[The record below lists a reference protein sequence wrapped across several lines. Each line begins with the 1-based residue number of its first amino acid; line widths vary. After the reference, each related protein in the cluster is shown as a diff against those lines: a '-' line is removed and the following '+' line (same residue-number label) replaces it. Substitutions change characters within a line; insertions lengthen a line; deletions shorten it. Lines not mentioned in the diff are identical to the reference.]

1 MDLNIN
7 FDFNDVK
14 ISYNLEHNIK
24 TLQELSSNSA
34 DLLIVK
40 TNLNGVDCAL
50 ITTEGML
57 STQSITN
64 LVLVPLS
71 NLDFG
76 NVNSQELIKKIYNHK
91 LLSTEIK
98 EVTDI
103 GTLFRMTNSGFAIL
117 IADGCNTALAFGVQ
131 GYNIRGIN
139 EPSSEQNI
147 MGSHEGF
154 VEPIRVNM
162 SLIRRRM
169 KSPMLTFEMFVRGTK
184 SYTDICLCYMVDRVS
199 KNLISRIKKSLK
211 NLDSETILLSGY
223 VQPFLE
229 SPKARIF
236 DSVGYTERPD
246 VLCSKLLEGRV
257 AVLIDG
263 TPYVLIVPKLFNDSF
278 QTLDDYTGK
287 PFYATFIRW
296 LKYISF
302 ILAITLP
309 AFYVAIS
316 IHSPELFNR
325 ELLILLAEAEQTAP
339 FSILIEAFTVLVV
352 YEIIKEAGLRLPK
365 AIGGAVSIVAGL
377 IIGDCAVSSGFIS
390 NPLLVVSAISV
401 VCGFTIPDL
410 AKQIS
415 VLRLCYLIM
424 GGIFGLYG
432 ISLLSMIV
440 IFNACDTQDYGFP
453 LTYPLTP
460 FSKDCMRDIVTRVSF
475 RKMQSGG
482 FTINKSKD

>member
-14 ISYNLEHNIK
+14 ISYSLEQNIK

-40 TNLNGVDCAL
+40 TNLSGVDCAL

-76 NVNSQELIKKIYNHK
+76 KVTSQELFQKIYNHK

-103 GTLFRMTNSGFAIL
+103 GTLFRMSNSGFAIL
-117 IADGCNTALAFGVQ
+117 IIDGYNIALAFGVQ
-131 GYNIRGIN
+131 GYNIRGID

-199 KNLISRIKKSLK
+199 KQLINRIKKSLN

-229 SPKARIF
+229 SQKARIF

-309 AFYVAIS
+309 GFYVAIS

-339 FSILIEAFTVLVV
+339 FSILMEAFAVLIV

-410 AKQIS
+410 ARQIS

-432 ISLLSMIV
+432 ISLLSMVV